1 MTQHPIHGRIDGP
14 IVMIGFG
21 SIGRGTLPLIERHFQ
36 FDKSKLTVIDP
47 SDADRALLE
56 KHGVTFIHQAV
67 TIDNY
72 KHLLG
77 PLLSAGPGQGF
88 CVNLSVDT
96 SSLDIMKYCRE
107 IGALYID
114 TVNQHLALCRIIRAI
129 HQPGQRGFARASLTH
144 NGNRL
149 TRVCHKTDV
158 AQNGAVL
165 IAECNGAELDFAT
178 HDV

>member
-47 SDADRALLE
+47 SDADRHLLE
-56 KHGVTFIHQAV
+56 KHGVKFIHQAV
-67 TIDNY
+67 TKDNY

-77 PLLSAGPGQGF
+77 PLLTEGPGQGF

-114 TVNQHLALCRIIRAI
+114 TVIEPWPGFYYNTKTPQGDRTNYAMREKMLDLKIARPQFEDREMADLLNLESTER
-129 HQPGQRGFARASLTH
+129 HQQAA
-144 NGNRL
+144 
-149 TRVCHKTDV
+149 
-158 AQNGAVL
+158 
-165 IAECNGAELDFAT
+165 
-178 HDV
+178 